1 MLLGM
6 VEYWMISHDL
16 CLLRRDDIV
25 VEKGC
30 VIFSGW
36 KKKTQRVMHLDNY
49 LPSQLYLELQCTHL
63 VHKAVK
69 TGICYVQGKI
79 VLKKEHKL
87 KNK

>member
-36 KKKTQRVMHLDNY
+36 KKENPKGNAFGQ
-49 LPSQLYLELQCTHL
+49 LPPLPALSGAA
-63 VHKAVK
+63 VHSFGA
-69 TGICYVQGKI
+69 
-79 VLKKEHKL
+79 
-87 KNK
+87 